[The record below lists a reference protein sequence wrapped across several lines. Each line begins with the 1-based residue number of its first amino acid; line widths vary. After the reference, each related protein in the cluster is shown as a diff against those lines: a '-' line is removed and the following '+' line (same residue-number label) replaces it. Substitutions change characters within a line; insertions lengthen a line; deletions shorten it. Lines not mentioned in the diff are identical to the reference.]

1 MLSSLSEKIF
11 TGYTDNLGI
20 DVWRE
25 DSYQRDIYL
34 FDPDTFYSQLMR
46 GGSRT
51 FWEMFV
57 QGIWHSPDLAWLIAK
72 LTSPKAIAMR
82 PAALRIL
89 ENTIEQCHRLM
100 THPVLRRSQSFDP
113 TKVGAEHYD
122 IGADFYFELLGL
134 TAKYTS
140 AYHAQSM
147 WPFDLDLFQSYC
159 MEVLC
164 QRLNLPV
171 NKSDT
176 MGKNRLEILEI
187 GFGNGTLA
195 AYAQKNYDAN
205 VTGLTISEWQRN
217 WAREV
222 FTKNDVPN
230 EGNNFRIQDWKDLYT
245 NKKSEFDEHYK
256 ERYDGIVSVEMIEAV
271 STHDLPLFFRFLSD
285 CLKPGG
291 IVVIQAINSPRKVY
305 SGDGFLNKFI
315 FPSGVVPQYQNI
327 INCAEKVWLQTGE
340 VDNSLGPAYAH
351 TLRAWWERFEKMPK
365 EIRTKYYDFYA
376 NKWFPGKENFIR
388 IWQYYLQLC
397 EGAFRSGYNQDG
409 HFVFTKWAPGSAI
422 SISSRRGQVEEI
434 MGGRYIPWVNWQ
446 LILPQ
451 HMN

>member
-1 MLSSLSEKIF
+1 MFWWAWERIF
-11 TGYTDNLGI
+11 TPYARKVGI
-20 DVWRE
+20 DIGGE
-25 DSYQRDIYL
+25 DSPWRDIHL
-34 FDPDTFYSQLMR
+34 IDPGRFYSCLISWWSQGLWE
-46 GGSRT
+46 T
-51 FWEMFV
+51 FV
-57 QGIWHSPDLAWLIAK
+57 RGIWDSRDLAWLIAK
-72 LTSPKAIAMR
+72 LTSPEAIAMR

-89 ENTIEQCHRLM
+89 EKTIEQYHRLM
-100 THPVLRRSQSFDP
+100 THPILRRSQSFDP

-164 QRLNLPV
+164 QRLDLPV

-195 AYAQKNYDAN
+195 AYIQKNYEAN
-205 VTGLTISEWQRN
+205 VTWLTISEWQRN

-230 EGNNFRIQDWKDLYT
+230 DGNNFHIQDWKDLYT

-256 ERYDGIVSVEMIEAV
+256 GKYDRIVSVEMIEAV

-305 SGDGFLNKFI
+305 SGDGFLNKLI
-315 FPSGVVPQYQNI
+315 FQNGVVPATTHI
-327 INCAEKVWLQTGE
+327 LECAEKAWLHIGHI
-340 VDNSLGPAYAH
+340 DNSLGPAYAH
-351 TLRAWWERFEKMPK
+351 TLRAWWERFEEMPE
-365 EIRTKYYDFYA
+365 EIRAKYYDFYA
-376 NKWFPGKENFIR
+376 NKWFPGKENFMR

-422 SISSRRGQVEEI
+422 SIASRRGQVENI
-434 MGGRYIPWVNWQ
+434 MGDRYIPWVNWQ

-451 HMN
+451 DMK